1 MGRWPRL
8 GPLARGYAHSVADGT
23 AVRTN
28 VNIRNCARRWRLWLP
43 IGETETSVRRRFFGQ
58 IFGTSQCS
66 SVCATKWAC
75 WRQRTIGVS
84 RFCGEVAMCRGGRS
98 RLGWIGGGTPEVDNL
113 STNPLMGTFGSS
125 ISRVVGTR
133 RHKTEPISSRN
144 CGSFAPRPY
153 CHCLAENSSLR
164 STAGKGCV
172 WVVVYERHRPRLS
185 TVTSARS
192 SEMNATILGFVL
204 RASHDAIT
212 HKERGLS
219 CKMAERQS

>member
-1 MGRWPRL
+1 MAAELHLAEDALALHFLLQHLEGLVDIVVTDENLHAAFLFDRAVDGPMAKARTLGARL
-8 GPLARGYAHSVADGT
+8 CTFGCRRHR
-23 AVRTN
+23 RTN
-28 VNIRNCARRWRLWLP
+28 QRQYSKLCPPMATITANWRN
-43 IGETETSVRRRFFGQ
+43 GDFGTSPFYGQ

-84 RFCGEVAMCRGGRS
+84 RFCVEVAVCRAGRS

-113 STNPLMGTFGSS
+113 SSYPLMGTFGSS

-153 CHCLAENSSLR
+153 CHC
-164 STAGKGCV
+164 
-172 WVVVYERHRPRLS
+172 
-185 TVTSARS
+185 
-192 SEMNATILGFVL
+192 
-204 RASHDAIT
+204 
-212 HKERGLS
+212 
-219 CKMAERQS
+219 